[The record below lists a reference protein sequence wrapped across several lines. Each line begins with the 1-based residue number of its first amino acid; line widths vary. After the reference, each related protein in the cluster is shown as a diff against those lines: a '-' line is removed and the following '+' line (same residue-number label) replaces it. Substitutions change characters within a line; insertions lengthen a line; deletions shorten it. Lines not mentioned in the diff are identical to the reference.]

1 MHNSLVLQAPPSAA
15 RTVVSRL
22 VSPLKGTVSALA
34 AAFAVHQERV
44 ELSSLDD
51 RMLAD
56 IGLTRHDVERES
68 TRGFWEIR

>member
-22 VSPLKGTVSALA
+22 VSSMKGTVSRVSAALT
-34 AAFAVHQERV
+34 VHQERQ
-44 ELSSLDD
+44 ELIELDD

-56 IGLTRHDVERES
+56 IGLTRHDVEREIS
-68 TRGFWEIR
+68 RGFWRIR